1 MAVIDKKAPTRE
13 MSQGTREVENEIQL
27 ESTIIQKKQ
36 SCLSLLIHSFHFN
49 LAELIF
55 LKQIFL

>member
-27 ESTIIQKKQ
+27 ESTIIQKKTVMFNS
-36 SCLSLLIHSFHFN
+36 SCTLISF
-49 LAELIF
+49 
-55 LKQIFL
+55 

>member
-27 ESTIIQKKQ
+27 ESTIIQEKTVMFNS
-36 SCLSLLIHSFHFN
+36 SCTLISF
-49 LAELIF
+49 
-55 LKQIFL
+55 